1 MDILTYLSVNM
12 KIVMTIKKNLINSSF
27 FEQFIIPRGDN
38 MENNLTFF
46 DVGIL
51 NEAIYTLTTSDM
63 EYKFKE
69 AETMIKEAKRV
80 FLIRHLSPDKDAFG
94 AVNSLAAEIKY
105 RYKTKEVRL
114 IQEKTVFDG
123 DFTEDDLVIFLDVSS
138 YGRLGISKN
147 NLDYF
152 KITGNKFKS
161 IRIDHH
167 STNDMDP
174 ISSTLDIVDE
184 KAGSTCELVTL
195 FLKEN
200 DYPINKEIAELLFTG
215 IISDTGRLQYSMS
228 KTTLLAMAI
237 LSDAGVDHTEVYN
250 KMYMKS
256 PTMIK
261 GKKFILDNYKISTN
275 GVAYLLVDDNMAKQ
289 HGFDKGETA
298 SMVHELEGI
307 KGSPIWIIGNYSKD
321 GITCRVR
328 SRGINII
335 PICSKYGGGG
345 HKNACGVKV
354 SGKQMFARLVADL
367 DDYLNKVKTKD

>member
-1 MDILTYLSVNM
+1 
-12 KIVMTIKKNLINSSF
+12 
-27 FEQFIIPRGDN
+27 

-114 IQEKTVFDG
+114 IQEKTIFDG

-167 STNDMDP
+167 SVNDIDP

-215 IISDTGRLQYSMS
+215 IISDTGRFQYSMS

-237 LSDAGVDHTEVYN
+237 LSDAGVDHTEIYN

-261 GKKFILDNYKISTN
+261 GKKFILDNYKISI
-275 GVAYLLVDDNMAKQ
+275 L
-289 HGFDKGETA
+289 
-298 SMVHELEGI
+298 
-307 KGSPIWIIGNYSKD
+307 
-321 GITCRVR
+321 
-328 SRGINII
+328 
-335 PICSKYGGGG
+335 
-345 HKNACGVKV
+345 
-354 SGKQMFARLVADL
+354 
-367 DDYLNKVKTKD
+367 